1 MVSDSCGIG
10 RNQSESHWVTAT
22 KPLAPVVESLIAE
35 AAIPAKDTDRK
46 SALLLLPDQFCP
58 LLLARRT
65 GLDSSHTSH
74 YRTRPGS
81 SARGVH
87 EVITFFNITSVGT
100 QVPPAQAGHRVMAV
114 DYSPLSIRML
124 NSRGLD
130 LTVTSEV
137 DPPFAKGGHQMES
150 NVIVVDHPSPLSI
163 GVLSG
168 VVADVTITSEV
179 DPGSDNQN
187 RNVRPKLNVGKW
199 H

>member
-87 EVITFFNITSVGT
+87 EVITDL
-100 QVPPAQAGHRVMAV
+100 QLHRAGDATTPGGCGCIEGV
-114 DYSPLSIRML
+114 DIC
-124 NSRGLD
+124 
-130 LTVTSEV
+130 
-137 DPPFAKGGHQMES
+137 
-150 NVIVVDHPSPLSI
+150 
-163 GVLSG
+163 
-168 VVADVTITSEV
+168 
-179 DPGSDNQN
+179 
-187 RNVRPKLNVGKW
+187 
-199 H
+199 